1 MINLGE
7 IQTAVDTALKNEL
20 QRARAGRI
28 GHVRGSVS
36 RFLLQ
41 EEITSIAKA
50 AVNSAYDFDIRDLST
65 YADMHP
71 DFLLMETNEG
81 PLKDILLT
89 CLVDHITKKGVEK
102 AQSSVLLTNM
112 PVSPQDVLAD
122 IEDTIALAADLGSL
136 NKSRILQDCVTSCYE
151 EPSVEAYDRVAMHTE
166 QLAAISKKMTFEL
179 DIADPPR
186 AYLAGTIYRRLSEA
200 ADQLRFMLKAEPAET
215 FEIKPTALAV

>member
-50 AVNSAYDFDIRDLST
+50 AVNSAYDFDIRDVST
-65 YADMHP
+65 YAYMHP
-71 DFLLMETNEG
+71 DFLSMETNEG
-81 PLKDILLT
+81 PLKETLLT
-89 CLVDHITKKGVEK
+89 CLVDHIAKNAVEK

-151 EPSVEAYDRVAMHTE
+151 EPSVETYQRVKMHAE
-166 QLAAISKKMTFEL
+166 QLSSICKTMTYEL
-179 DIADPPR
+179 DIADPHR
-186 AYLAGTIYRRLSEA
+186 AYLAGTIYRRLAEA
-200 ADQLRFMLKAEPAET
+200 ADQLDYILKFDSAET
-215 FEIKPTALAV
+215 FKFKDSALSI